1 MDWAGGFIGISAFVV
16 RELTLFAAAG
26 FILLGIGDIAV
37 DFAWLVLRAKRA
49 LLRTEPASVAC
60 LPAPERPG
68 RIVIFVPAWQEAEV
82 IGPMLRH
89 ALARVDHDDYLIYV
103 GCYPN
108 DPATAKAAR
117 AVADARV
124 RTVVG
129 WVPGPTTKADCLNGI
144 WEALLADEAAE
155 GWGAKAVVLHD
166 AEDVVHSA
174 ELRLFDSLVERFDL
188 VQLPVLPLIDKS
200 SRWIA
205 GHYADEFAE
214 AHGKEMVVREAL
226 GAGLP
231 SAGVGCALSRDA
243 LEALAATGGK
253 PFDAA
258 SLTEDYEL
266 GLRLRVLGRRSAF
279 VRLPADSGGPAV
291 VTREHFP
298 ATIDAA
304 VSQKA
309 RWMVGIALSG
319 WDRLGWSGGL
329 TERWMRL
336 RDRQSLLAALLLCA
350 AYAALLTT
358 APLAAV
364 AAATGREIVLL
375 TPTLAALSYA
385 AMLLLLWR
393 LAMRFGFVTAAYGW
407 REGFRSIPRILVGNA
422 VAMLAAR
429 RAVGRYLLARNSGR
443 TAWDKTRH
451 VFPAQVPAE

>member
-1 MDWAGGFIGISAFVV
+1 MDWAGGFIGISAVIV

-37 DFAWLVLRAKRA
+37 DVAWLVFRARRA
-49 LLRTEPASVAC
+49 LLRVTPASVAT
-60 LPAPERPG
+60 LPAPQRPERL
-68 RIVIFVPAWQEAEV
+68 VVFVPAWQEADV
-82 IGPMLRH
+82 IGPMVRH
-89 ALARVDHDDYLIYV
+89 ALRRFDHDDYLIYV

-108 DPATAKAAR
+108 DPATAKAVR
-117 AVADARV
+117 AVADPRV
-124 RTVVG
+124 RAVVG
-129 WVPGPTTKADCLNGI
+129 WMPGPTTKADCLNSI
-144 WEALLADEAAE
+144 WDALRADESAE
-155 GWGAKAVVLHD
+155 GWRAKAVVLHD

-188 VQLPVLPLIDKS
+188 VQLPVLPLIDRS

-231 SAGVGCALSRDA
+231 SAGVGCAISRDA
-243 LEALAATGGK
+243 LEALAGPGGQ

-266 GLRLRVLGRRSAF
+266 GLRLRALGRRSAF
-279 VRLPADSGGPAV
+279 VRLPAETGGPAV
-291 VTREHFP
+291 ATREHFP

-329 TERWMRL
+329 AERWMRW
-336 RDRQSLLAALLLCA
+336 RDRQSLLAALMLCV

-358 APLAAV
+358 APLAAL
-364 AAATGREIVLL
+364 AAATGHPIVLL
-375 TPTLAALSYA
+375 TPTLAALSYV

-393 LAMRFGFVTAAYGW
+393 LAMRFAFVTAAYGW
-407 REGFRSIPRILVGNA
+407 REGLRSVPRILVGNA
-422 VAMLAAR
+422 IAMLAAR
-429 RAVGRYLLARNSGR
+429 RAVGRYLLARRSGR

-451 VFPAQVPAE
+451 IFPAQIPAE